1 MACVVVAVAVSVVA
15 FVVVRDL
22 YGACFV
28 SFSFLFFQHNGRGFS
43 SDSGAHIVSR
53 SCVSYL
59 AAMRP
64 GYCCCTAGCCRLL
77 HVALVLF

>member
-28 SFSFLFFQHNGRGFS
+28 SFSFLFFFS
-43 SDSGAHIVSR
+43 TMVGVFLQIVER
-53 SCVSYL
+53 I
-59 AAMRP
+59 
-64 GYCCCTAGCCRLL
+64 
-77 HVALVLF
+77 